1 VTTPSPSNTIRV
13 HRSRKHTAKQTPN
26 QSRHSLFAAV
36 FDYYCAHAA
45 TGLLGDFRG
54 FRISGF
60 RISDPSCRCCHALIT
75 DLNGHCKPN
84 SGCEKYLKHLII
96 SVPVFRIFSTFFN
109 PEIESH
115 DRNAVQSDRFTQGF
129 TLRVSSA
136 HWPVSS
142 QQKICTASSRE
153 TDGDAFRSSP
163 ARASEA
169 SGLRCKRGTLV
180 VLWKLHICNRLI

>member
-1 VTTPSPSNTIRV
+1 
-13 HRSRKHTAKQTPN
+13 
-26 QSRHSLFAAV
+26 V

-45 TGLLGDFRG
+45 NRPTRRFPRIQDFR
-54 FRISGF
+54 IP

-142 QQKICTASSRE
+142 KRFAPRRRE
-153 TDGDAFRSSP
+153 KLTVMRSGLPLREP
-163 ARASEA
+163 ARLPACVA
-169 SGLRCKRGTLV
+169 SGVLSLCCGNFTFVIGLFEYFAQLYVQRYGRTLAV
-180 VLWKLHICNRLI
+180 YLISS